1 MSDCESVMDMSIV
14 DAARKY
20 KERVVS
26 DDLRENG
33 LRKVLNFGHTI
44 GHALEEKTHA
54 RHGYCVLWGMVAELY
69 MSVIKAGCPKDV
81 LTQLSRVMLDYYG
94 RPQCNCREKDE
105 LVDLMRKDKKNA
117 SEEAITFTLLR
128 GVGEPVINQ
137 TATVEEIRDGI
148 DYLFCL

>member
-26 DDLRENG
+26 DDLRESG

-54 RHGYCVLWGMVAELY
+54 RHGYCVLWGMVAESYL
-69 MSVIKAGCPKDV
+69 SVIKVGCPKDV

-148 DYLFCL
+148 DYLFSL